1 MTGTMVKFEGIRG
14 IIAQK
19 MRESLEKTAQLSF
32 FCDIDASALVGAR
45 DGWKQAG
52 VKIGYEDLIA
62 KALAMVVAEFP
73 TFNAIETPQGVA
85 LQEEVHVGCAIAL
98 PGALV
103 APAVFNVQQLTLPEI
118 AEARTALIARAK
130 ANRLSIA
137 ELTGATITVTNLG
150 LTRVEHFTPILTYPQ
165 QAILGLGRIVNK
177 PWVEGDAI
185 VVRRVMG
192 LSLTVDHRVIDGG
205 PAGDFLTRLAAV
217 LEQAEGLEC

>member
-1 MTGTMVKFEGIRG
+1 MTGIVKLAGIRG

-32 FCDIDASALVGAR
+32 FCDIDASALVRAR
-45 DGWKQAG
+45 GGWKQAG
-52 VKIGYEDLIA
+52 VKLGYEDLIA
-62 KALAMVVAEFP
+62 KALAAAVADFP
-73 TFNAIETPQGVA
+73 TFNAIETSQGVE
-85 LQEEVHVGCAIAL
+85 LQDDVHVGCAIAL

-103 APAVFNVQQLTLPEI
+103 APAVFNVQKLTLPEI
-118 AEARTALIARAK
+118 AEARAELITKAK
-130 ANRLSIA
+130 ANKLSIA
-137 ELTGATITVTNLG
+137 ELTGATITITNLG

-185 VVRRVMG
+185 VVRPVMG

-205 PAGDFLTRLAAV
+205 PAGDFLTRLAAI